1 LKKPMTLK
9 LLAGVT
15 CLSAGL
21 MFAQAPGGARRG
33 PGREAALLGLT
44 ADQQTLIK
52 TTRTTAATQ
61 SKPLRDQVR
70 TLREELNSAI
80 KAGDTGKID
89 SLTPSIAQIEG
100 QIGAIDAK
108 AQSKI
113 YGSLTADQKAK
124 VDAAP
129 GGLGRLGMMMGGR
142 RGPGGPPPA
151 PAAAQ

>member
-1 LKKPMTLK
+1 MKLK
-9 LLAGVT
+9 LLVGLT

-21 MFAQAPGGARRG
+21 MMAQGPGGRPG

-44 ADQQTLIK
+44 TDQQTLIK
-52 TTRTTAATQ
+52 TTRTEAATQ
-61 SKPLRDQVR
+61 SKPLREQAR
-70 TLREELNSAI
+70 TLRGELDAAI

-108 AQSKI
+108 AQAKI

-129 GGLGRLGMMMGGR
+129 GGLGRLGMMGR
-142 RGPGGPPPA
+142 RGPGGPPP
-151 PAAAQ
+151 PAAQ

>member
-1 LKKPMTLK
+1 MKLK
-9 LLAGVT
+9 LLVGLT

-21 MFAQAPGGARRG
+21 MLAQAPGGARRG

-44 ADQQTLIK
+44 TDQQTLIK
-52 TTRTTAATQ
+52 AARTDAATQ
-61 SKPLRDQVR
+61 SKPLRDQAR
-70 TLREELNSAI
+70 TLQGELTAAI

-89 SLTPSIAQIEG
+89 SLTPSIAQIQG

-108 AQSKI
+108 AQAKI

-129 GGLGRLGMMMGGR
+129 GGLGRLGMMGGGR

-151 PAAAQ
+151 ATTTPAQ

>member
-1 LKKPMTLK
+1 
-9 LLAGVT
+9 
-15 CLSAGL
+15 
-21 MFAQAPGGARRG
+21 MFAQGPGGRRG

-44 ADQQTLIK
+44 TDQQTLIK
-52 TTRTTAATQ
+52 TTRTEAATQ

-108 AQSKI
+108 AQAKI

-129 GGLGRLGMMMGGR
+129 GGLGRLGMMGR
-142 RGPGGPPPA
+142 RGPGGPPP
-151 PAAAQ
+151 PAAQ